1 MIFDEKTSLADKRQY
16 IKDKGLGGIMMYSL
30 EADDADSTLLNAAT
44 DSTDA
49 TG

>member
-30 EADDADSTLLNAAT
+30 EADDPTTTLTDAAT
-44 DSTDA
+44 
-49 TG
+49 GMN